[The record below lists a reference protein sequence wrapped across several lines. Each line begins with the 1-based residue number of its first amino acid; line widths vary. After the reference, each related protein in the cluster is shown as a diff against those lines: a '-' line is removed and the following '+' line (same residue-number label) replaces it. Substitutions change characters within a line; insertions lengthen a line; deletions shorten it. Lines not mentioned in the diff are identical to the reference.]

1 MASYPKG
8 YDAIFVFNRIKPIRC
23 LKKELIIIQYAYNQK
38 EVKYF
43 RLVLTPNSRY
53 AINEK
58 KGNKDVNIFH
68 KDNYRLTL

>member
-23 LKKELIIIQYAYNQK
+23 LKKELIITQYVYNQK
-38 EVKYF
+38 EVKYL

-53 AINEK
+53 AMTEK
-58 KGNKDVNIFH
+58 KVINV
-68 KDNYRLTL
+68 

>member
-1 MASYPKG
+1 MASYPRG

-58 KGNKDVNIFH
+58 KVIKM
-68 KDNYRLTL
+68 

>member
-38 EVKYF
+38 EVKYL

-53 AINEK
+53 TMNEK
-58 KGNKDVNIFH
+58 KVINM
-68 KDNYRLTL
+68 

>member
-8 YDAIFVFNRIKPIRC
+8 YDAIFVFNKIKPIRY

-43 RLVLTPNSRY
+43 RLVLTPNPRY
-53 AINEK
+53 AMTEK
-58 KGNKDVNIFH
+58 KVIKV
-68 KDNYRLTL
+68 

>member
-38 EVKYF
+38 EVKF
-43 RLVLTPNSRY
+43 IRLVLTPNLRY
-53 AINEK
+53 AMNEK
-58 KGNKDVNIFH
+58 KVINV
-68 KDNYRLTL
+68 